1 MHEELIRLGH
11 GGGGHLTADLIHNL
25 FLEKFRN
32 PILENMNDSATMWLG
47 NREISFTTD
56 SYVVNP
62 LFFPGGNI
70 GSLAVCGTINDL
82 AMSGARPLYLSAG
95 YIIEEGFPMKQL
107 AEITETMAQAT
118 RESEVLLVTGDTK
131 VVPRGMADGLYINT
145 AGIGIHDNGPPLTPA
160 RIEPGDAILIN
171 GTTGDHGAAVING
184 RDNTFH
190 SQAIVSDVAALHVL
204 VEKLREENIELHCLR
219 DVTRGGLGGILAE
232 LARQAGKSFIVKEEK
247 IGVAEAVR
255 ALCEIYGFDPLYL
268 ANEGKMVIFCAAG
281 DEERALSV
289 MRRHRL
295 GEHAASI
302 GRVLSTP
309 SARPQVI
316 LETMI
321 GGHRVIDLPMGDLVP
336 RIC

>member
-1 MHEELIRLGH
+1 MSEERIRLGH
-11 GGGGHLTADLIHNL
+11 GGGGRLTADLIHHL
-25 FLEKFRN
+25 FLEKFSN
-32 PILENMNDSATMWLG
+32 PILENMNDSATLCLG

-70 GSLAVCGTINDL
+70 GSLAVCGTVNDL

-95 YIIEEGFPMKQL
+95 FIIEEGFPMKQL
-107 AEITETMAQAT
+107 VEITETMAQAA
-118 RESEVLLVTGDTK
+118 REAEVLLVTGDTK

-145 AGIGIHDNGPPLTPA
+145 SGIGIHDHGSPLTPA

-171 GTTGDHGAAVING
+171 GTTGDHGAAVISC

-190 SQAIVSDVAALHVL
+190 SQAIVSDVAALHPL
-204 VEKLREENIELHCLR
+204 VRKLREENIELHCLR

-232 LARQAGKSFIVKEEK
+232 LAQQSGKGFIIKEEK
-247 IGVAEAVR
+247 IGLAEGVR
-255 ALCEIYGFDPLYL
+255 ALCEIYGFDPLHL

-281 DEERALSV
+281 DEERALGV
-289 MRRHRL
+289 LRRHRL
-295 GEHAASI
+295 GQQAAGI
-302 GRVLSTP
+302 GRVLSTA

-316 LETMI
+316 LETLI
-321 GGHRVIDLPMGDLVP
+321 GGHRVIDLPTGELVP